1 MGNQNYPID
10 RNNYIQAN
18 KIVKDSQS
26 LPQINVDK
34 IFGKADLCSARAQN
48 GDGIE
53 NMNDSVVS
61 YIHHVTK
68 KQ

>member
-34 IFGKADLCSARAQN
+34 IFGKVDLCSARAQN
-48 GDGIE
+48 GDGI
-53 NMNDSVVS
+53 
-61 YIHHVTK
+61 
-68 KQ
+68 